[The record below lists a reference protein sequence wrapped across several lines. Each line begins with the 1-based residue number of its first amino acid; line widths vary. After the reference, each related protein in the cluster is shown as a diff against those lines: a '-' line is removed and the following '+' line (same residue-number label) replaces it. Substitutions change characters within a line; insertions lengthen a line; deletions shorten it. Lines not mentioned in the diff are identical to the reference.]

1 MIYSLEN
8 STIKI
13 IVSAHGAEL
22 HSITGQ
28 KQGTEFLWN
37 GNPKYWKYHSPILFP
52 IIGNLVDS
60 KYRVDEEI
68 YKMPSHGIGRISD
81 FKFISQTTSSITF
94 ELKYSED
101 SIKIY
106 PYKFSLLI
114 SYTIEEGAVK
124 VTYNVIN
131 LDNKDI
137 SFSIGAHPAF
147 MCPIEENEK
156 IEDYYLEFNKKET
169 SSIMEITKD
178 TYILHSRKECLKNT
192 DIISLSKD
200 IFKDGVLI
208 FDNLKSDKITIKSKK
223 HQKSLSVEF
232 KGSPYLGIWSLAS
245 GAPFLC
251 IEPWFGHADYEDFTG
266 ELKEK
271 EGSILLTVGEEFKYS
286 YKISI
291 VE

>member
-13 IVSAHGAEL
+13 TASTHGAEL
-22 HSITGQ
+22 HSITG
-28 KQGTEFLWN
+28 KKEGTEYLWN
-37 GNPKYWKYHSPILFP
+37 GDPKYWKYHSPILFP
-52 IIGNLVDS
+52 IIGKLVGS
-60 KYRVDEEI
+60 KYRIDENSYE
-68 YKMPSHGIGRISD
+68 MQPHGLGRISD
-81 FKFISQTTSSITF
+81 FKFISQTNDSITF
-94 ELKYSED
+94 ELKFSED
-101 SIKIY
+101 TMKSY

-114 SYTIEEGAVK
+114 NYTIEENVVK

-147 MCPIEENEK
+147 MCPIKQNEK
-156 IEDYYLEFNKKET
+156 LEDSYLEFNKKET

-178 TYILHSRKECLKNT
+178 TYISRNRKAFLKDS
-192 DIISLSKD
+192 DILPLSKD
-200 IFKDGVLI
+200 VFKEGVLV
-208 FDNLKSDKITIKSKK
+208 FDDLKSDRITIKSKK
-223 HQKSLSVEF
+223 HKKSLSVEF
-232 KGSPYLGIWSLAS
+232 NGFPYMGIWAPEG

-266 ELKEK
+266 EFKEK
-271 EGSILLTVGEEFKYS
+271 EGSILLSIGEEFKYS

-291 VE
+291 IE

>member
-8 STIKI
+8 SIIKI
-13 IVSAHGAEL
+13 IVSDHGAEL
-22 HSITGQ
+22 HSIIGQ
-28 KQGTEFLWN
+28 KEGTEYLWN

-60 KYRVDEEI
+60 KCRVDGEI
-68 YKMPSHGIGRISD
+68 YKMPSHGIGRISN
-81 FKFISQTTSSITF
+81 FKFISQTTNSITF
-94 ELKYSED
+94 ELKYSKD

-106 PYKFSLLI
+106 PYKFSLSI

-178 TYILHSRKECLKNT
+178 TYLSHNRKECLKDT

-200 IFKDGVLI
+200 VFKDGVLI
-208 FDNLKSDKITIKSKK
+208 FDDLKSDKITIKSKN

-232 KGSPYLGIWSLAS
+232 KGFPYLGIWSLAT

-271 EGSILLTVGEEFKYS
+271 EGSISLAVGEEFKYS